1 MVFAI
6 LMWVFDNEI
15 MLAYTADPALILFS
29 IPLVAYAGFVIF
41 WDGLQMVFGHAL
53 RGLGETWI
61 PTGIQTF
68 VYVVIMTPLSYYLAI
83 PLGRGVLG
91 LLEAVFYAS
100 VISVILQGFHF
111 YQKTRD
117 AYPLIDRTSK

>member
-1 MVFAI
+1 
-6 LMWVFDNEI
+6 VFDRQI
-15 MLAYTADPALILFS
+15 FSAYTNDQALILFS
-29 IPLVAYAGFVIF
+29 LPFIAYTGLVVFFDGFQMIF
-41 WDGLQMVFGHAL
+41 GYAL

-61 PTGIQTF
+61 PTGIQTL

-83 PLGRGVLG
+83 PLDRGVLG

-100 VISVILQGFHF
+100 VVSVALQGFHF

-117 AYPLIDRTSK
+117 AYPLIDRTKK